1 MSNSEPVL
9 SPVSKIAIAAV
20 LTAVTAVFT
29 YVVRIPIPLTKGYF
43 NLGDVA
49 IYFAAFTFGPVTALI
64 AGGLGT
70 AIADLVSGY
79 AQWAPI
85 SLVAHGLQGLVI
97 GLIAGTHLSREG
109 LALGVVRVRWIIAV
123 LGGTIVMCGGYFV
136 AQVFMLGIGAALAEL
151 FPANISQNVAGV
163 VAGIPLSLAVR
174 KAYPPVRNFRW

>member
-20 LTAVTAVFT
+20 LTAVVAVFT
-29 YVVRIPIPLTKGYF
+29 FVIKIPLPLTKGYF

-79 AQWAPI
+79 AQFAPI
-85 SLVAHGLQGLVI
+85 SLAAHGLQGLVI
-97 GLIAGTHLSREG
+97 GLIAGTHLKRDE
-109 LALGVVRVRWIIAV
+109 LDMGVVRVRWIVAV
-123 LGGTIVMCGGYFV
+123 IGGTIVMCGGYFV
-136 AQVFMLGIGAALAEL
+136 AEVFMYGIGAALAEI

-163 VAGIPLSLAVR
+163 LAGIPLSLAVR